1 MCIFQ
6 RILMDAFFITILT
19 WCAYTDIQKR
29 TVSNASIILILCLGI
44 AHTILM
50 ALAGHTWWQY
60 PAGIVLPVP
69 FYVAWLRGQMGA
81 GDVKLII
88 GISLYLGVL
97 NTLIA
102 FALIMLTLIVLMV
115 RSWIKTKTLKSVIPF
130 APILAFGAIGTVVLG
145 YLYTFLQI

>member
-81 GDVKLII
+81 GDVKLIM
-88 GISLYLGVL
+88 GICLYLGVL

-102 FALIMLTLIVLMV
+102 FALMVLALIVLIV
-115 RSWIKTKTLKSVIPF
+115 RSWIKIKTLKGVIPF
-130 APILAFGAIGTVVLG
+130 APMLALGAGGVVALS
-145 YLYTFLQI
+145 YLYAIF